1 MGLKFSGCANDYEAL
16 VPMRNEPSV
25 LLGARLRFVD
35 EGSGGGEQAKNCIIM
50 HVWGGISRKLH
61 YNALFGGGKRREK
74 LSTQSSQRRREKIR
88 GRSESKNGRTVPDPA

>member
-35 EGSGGGEQAKNCIIM
+35 EGSGGGEQVKNCIIM
-50 HVWGGISRKLH
+50 HVWGGISRKVH
-61 YNALFGGGKRREK
+61 YNALFGGGKEGKAGKDLLMSRQRVLKGRERR
-74 LSTQSSQRRREKIR
+74 KI
-88 GRSESKNGRTVPDPA
+88 